1 MFFRRRALQSRSDA
15 SEQSLD
21 VERFAQVANDALTQ
35 SPSSRAVIGVT
46 RDQNR
51 WYVIARSHQVAM
63 QLSPSHARHVDIGDQ
78 TGGMADVGRRQ
89 KIYCGREGLS
99 RESHCLHE
107 IRYTLTKVHMPRMT
121 GTELH
126 SHL

>member
-15 SEQSLD
+15 SEQSLH
-21 VERFAQVANDALTQ
+21 VEWFAQVANDALIQ
-35 SPSSRAVIGVT
+35 SPSSRAVIGVS

-51 WYVIARSHQVAM
+51 WYIMARSYQVAM
-63 QLSPSHARHVDIGDQ
+63 QLSPSHARHVDISDQ

-89 KIYCGREGLS
+89 KIYCGRESLN

-107 IRYTLTKVHMPRMT
+107 TRYRCTKVLIIINDRN
-121 GTELH
+121 
-126 SHL
+126 